1 MTPDYPHIT
10 KSLDTITPIS
20 ADRRGSGFS
29 VLSLGIRRSALVTR
43 AVVSARQRPVYAVCL
58 AG

>member
-20 ADRRGSGFS
+20 AISAHL
-29 VLSLGIRRSALVTR
+29 VKCSLPARNCSSSERVRFACYALRTAAR
-43 AVVSARQRPVYAVCL
+43 A
-58 AG
+58 

>member
-20 ADRRGSGFS
+20 ADMGGYFTTEPHRLVSLSTHQSEAR
-29 VLSLGIRRSALVTR
+29 SLG
-43 AVVSARQRPVYAVCL
+43 
-58 AG
+58 

>member
-20 ADRRGSGFS
+20 AVLERVWMTLVMVRYQMICADSGW
-29 VLSLGIRRSALVTR
+29 L
-43 AVVSARQRPVYAVCL
+43 AVR
-58 AG
+58 

>member
-20 ADRRGSGFS
+20 ADMCGSATAS
-29 VLSLGIRRSALVTR
+29 ATVDSLIGGACEYWL
-43 AVVSARQRPVYAVCL
+43 RQW
-58 AG
+58 